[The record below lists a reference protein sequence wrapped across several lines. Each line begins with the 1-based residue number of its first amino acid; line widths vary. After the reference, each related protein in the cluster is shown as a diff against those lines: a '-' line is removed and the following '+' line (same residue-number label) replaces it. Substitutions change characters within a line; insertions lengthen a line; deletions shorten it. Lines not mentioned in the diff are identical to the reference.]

1 MLTLVTFLYYVR
13 SLTEREREQK
23 HSSDGM
29 ITAANKFIFDAV
41 AIAIDDDE
49 EESSSIVA
57 TEIPQINANLLFIFL
72 SFT

>member
-1 MLTLVTFLYYVR
+1 
-13 SLTEREREQK
+13 
-23 HSSDGM
+23 M

-57 TEIPQINANLLFIFL
+57 TEIPHQLNANLLFIFPSLSLSL